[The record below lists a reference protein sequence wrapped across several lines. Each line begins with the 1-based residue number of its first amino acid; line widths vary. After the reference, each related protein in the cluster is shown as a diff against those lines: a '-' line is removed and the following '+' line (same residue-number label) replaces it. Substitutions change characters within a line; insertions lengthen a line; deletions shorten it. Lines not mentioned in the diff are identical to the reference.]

1 VALFTKN
8 EHRVANFH
16 TVNTPPIVVVTG
28 ELIAGAR
35 NCGIA
40 SPGGGM
46 IAVPGTDEGR
56 RLEWACVVDIP
67 TGAAACKPDTACIDC
82 RGIVGITDGI
92 AGMLGR
98 SDGVATGDPNFDNPG
113 GEEEKSNFT
122 TL

>member
-1 VALFTKN
+1 
-8 EHRVANFH
+8 
-16 TVNTPPIVVVTG
+16 
-28 ELIAGAR
+28 
-35 NCGIA
+35 
-40 SPGGGM
+40 M

>member
-1 VALFTKN
+1 MALLTK
-8 EHRVANFH
+8 HTDRAANIH

-67 TGAAACKPDTACIDC
+67 IGAAVCKPGTA
-82 RGIVGITDGI
+82 
-92 AGMLGR
+92 
-98 SDGVATGDPNFDNPG
+98 
-113 GEEEKSNFT
+113 
-122 TL
+122 